1 VTNSEMRSHRY
12 RLARASAMSKPAEA
26 LPPTQSGCGA
36 GTFTQVDGRDQE
48 ADEGSRTVRNT
59 THPAQPLH
67 SWV

>member
-36 GTFTQVDGRDQE
+36 GT
-48 ADEGSRTVRNT
+48 
-59 THPAQPLH
+59 LH
-67 SWV
+67 KSMGVTRKLTKDLGL